1 MKHMFLVLM
10 GVLCLSLPVR
20 AYSKGQDDVDGMQKV
35 MRLVG
40 AQAPEDVGEDEYERL
55 SRYLSHPLPVN
66 LISRDRLAASGLVT
80 VYQAASLA
88 DYRSRHGD
96 VLSAAEL
103 ALVDGF
109 SEETVSRLAPFISF
123 YSDAVPGNTSYGSSR
138 IRSEAVVRGGWKRKG
153 EDNTYSYGLKYRL
166 QAGERYDAGLS
177 LSRAFSDKVH
187 WPAAQSFFFSY
198 NGRRCLSR
206 LLVGDYNLRYGQ
218 GLAMWTGFSIS
229 GPGAPSSVFRRPS
242 GVTPYWSWSGAG
254 SRRGVAAEV
263 GLGPVSLS
271 ASVAADGLREMM
283 AGVTAA
289 PLALSPVMN
298 IGWLWRNLQLSATFE
313 ATTADLLRE
322 AGSGNARAS
331 PGSGDAD
338 LVEGVKAAFDG
349 MKVAADFAWCVRG
362 TDVFGEVA
370 YDIIGSSPAA
380 VFGSRFR
387 CGEQLTLAVCGRY
400 YPAAYSASNAG
411 AVRSGSRCSNE
422 HGVSVTGEFAAG
434 RRISLKGQEGFGSS
448 VRRHDGSFSADA
460 AFFPEKKSGMPPR
473 SWQIKTVLNYNIYV
487 SPSVSLNFRLGER
500 IRGPVQ
506 AVFRTDARADVKYLN
521 GDWNAT
527 LRLNALYGSSLSL
540 LTYLEGGYRSGRLS
554 VYARAGAFMVDS
566 WDDRIYA
573 YERDAPG
580 SFNVPA
586 FYGRGYWL
594 SASAGVKCAR
604 WLRAYLRAS
613 LTGYPW
619 MPQGKEK
626 PGNAE
631 LKIQFAVDL

>member
-1 MKHMFLVLM
+1 MKRMFLVLT
-10 GVLCLSLPVR
+10 GTLCMSLSVR
-20 AYSKGQDDVDGMQKV
+20 AYSVGHGDGDGMRKI

-40 AQAPEDVGEDEYERL
+40 AQVPEDVGEDEYERL

-66 LISRDRLAASGLVT
+66 LISRDRLAASGLMT

-103 ALVDGF
+103 VLVDGF
-109 SEETVSRLAPFISF
+109 SEEAVSRLAPFISF
-123 YSDAVPGNTSYGSSR
+123 CSDAVPGNTSYGRNR
-138 IRSEAVVRGGWKRKG
+138 IRNEAVSVGGWKLKG

-198 NGRRCLSR
+198 NGRRHLSR
-206 LLVGDYNLRYGQ
+206 LVVGDCNLRYGQ
-218 GLAMWTGFSIS
+218 GLALWTGFSMS
-229 GPGAPSSVFRRPS
+229 GTGTPSSVFRRPS

-254 SRRGVAAEV
+254 SRRGVAAEFI
-263 GLGPVSLS
+263 LGPVSLS

-283 AGVTAA
+283 AGARGA
-289 PLALSPVMN
+289 PLALSSGIN
-298 IGWLWRNLQLSATFE
+298 IGCLWRNLQVSATFA
-313 ATTADLLRE
+313 ATTANLL
-322 AGSGNARAS
+322 
-331 PGSGDAD
+331 GDAGRENSGAS
-338 LVEGVKAAFDG
+338 LRSTEVNTGECAFDD

-387 CGEQLTLAVCGRY
+387 SGEHLTLAVCGRY
-400 YPAAYSASNAG
+400 YPAAYSGRNAG

-422 HGVSVTGEFAAG
+422 HGMSVTGEFAAG
-434 RRISLKGQEGFGSS
+434 RRVSLKGQEGFGSS
-448 VRRHDGSFSADA
+448 VRRHDGSFSIDA
-460 AFFPEKKSGMPPR
+460 AFFPEKRSGMPPE

-487 SPSVSLNFRLGER
+487 SPSVSLNFRLAER
-500 IRGPVQ
+500 IKGPVQ
-506 AVFRTDARADVKYLN
+506 SVFRTDARADIRYIS

-527 LRLNALYGSSLSL
+527 LRLNVLYGRSLSL
-540 LTYLEGGYRSGRLS
+540 LGYLEGGYRSGRFS

-566 WDDRIYA
+566 WDDRIYV

-580 SFNVPA
+580 RFNVPA

-594 SASAGVKCAR
+594 SATAGVKCAR

-631 LKIQFAVDL
+631 LKVQFVIAL